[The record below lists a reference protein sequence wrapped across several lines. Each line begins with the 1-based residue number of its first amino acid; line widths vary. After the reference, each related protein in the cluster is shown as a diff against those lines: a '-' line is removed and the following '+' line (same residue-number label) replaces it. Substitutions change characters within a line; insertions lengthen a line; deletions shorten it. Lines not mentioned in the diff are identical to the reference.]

1 MYLSF
6 DPNQNHYYFKNNKTL
21 PLVFIHGVG
30 LDHQMWEPQIKQL
43 SKYSILT
50 YDLLGHGKTPFKKD
64 KLTLNDF
71 SEQLSSI
78 LEYLKLTK
86 INLVGFSLGSLIAL
100 DFASSFQDKLNK
112 LVLIGTTYQRS
123 ENERSLVLDRFNQA
137 KLNKPISKQALKRWF
152 SDEYLKKN
160 PNTYDL
166 FMKILDK
173 SPEDHQNFLKA
184 YDLFANHKDNIQL
197 IKKIKTKTLIMT
209 GSDDEGSSP
218 EMSKKLTKDLINS
231 CYVEIKKG
239 KHLCSIECSNDVNI
253 SLENFIYNNE

>member
-1 MYLSF
+1 MSLSF

-43 SKYSILT
+43 NKYSILT
-50 YDLLGHGKTPFKKD
+50 YDLLGHGKTPFKKN

-100 DFASSFQDKLNK
+100 DFASNFQDRLNS
-112 LVLIGTTYQRS
+112 LTVISTTYKRT
-123 ENERSLVLDRFNQA
+123 EEERALVIDRFNQA

-152 SDEYLKKN
+152 SDEYLKKH
-160 PNTYDL
+160 PEIYDQ
-166 FMKILDK
+166 FMKILTKDK
-173 SPEDHQNFLKA
+173 EEHLNFLKA
-184 YDLFANHKDNIQL
+184 YKLFAYHQDNIDIIQN
-197 IKKIKTKTLIMT
+197 IKTKTLIMT
-209 GSDDEGSSP
+209 GSNDSGSTV
-218 EMSKKLTKDLINS
+218 EMSKFLSKDLINS
-231 CYVEIKKG
+231 SFIEINNG
-239 KHLCSIECSNDVNI
+239 KHLCSIECADDVNI
-253 SLENFIYNNE
+253 NLKNFINN